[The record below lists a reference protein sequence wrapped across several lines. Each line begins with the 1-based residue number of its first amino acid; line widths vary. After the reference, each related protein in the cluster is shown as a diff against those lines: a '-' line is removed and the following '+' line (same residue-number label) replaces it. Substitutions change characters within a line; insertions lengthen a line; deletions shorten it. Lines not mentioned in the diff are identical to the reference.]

1 MTNAKNTQQDLF
13 AQQENRL
20 SMQSHAFVE
29 LLTKRGL
36 IEDGTIQDEA
46 VRRADKTKRRN
57 MHHNTLAL
65 LKSYRDIQWMLA
77 MFSGHHCRRA
87 GSAAA

>member
-57 MHHNTLAL
+57 MHHN
-65 LKSYRDIQWMLA
+65 
-77 MFSGHHCRRA
+77 
-87 GSAAA
+87 